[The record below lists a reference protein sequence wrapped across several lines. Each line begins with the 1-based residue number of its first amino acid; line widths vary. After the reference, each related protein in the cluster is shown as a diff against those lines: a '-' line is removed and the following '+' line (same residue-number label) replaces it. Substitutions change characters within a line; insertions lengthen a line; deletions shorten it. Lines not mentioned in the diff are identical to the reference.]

1 MLYLLGREAD
11 PSPQQGS
18 MDYPICQLD
27 SQGEGLVLNL
37 DKPLSIVICH
47 SKAPAAPISLH
58 QAPLVLD
65 TFVLELCGLWSGPRG
80 EDSALPGYSLEACWV
95 PLQAPEP
102 RRRAQGSSAECATS
116 PLALPGISRGHF
128 AVTKLSTGAR
138 GFWVDPGMP
147 VAEDESQSESAG
159 KNSMGW
165 ALGTHL
171 TLGEGQVP
179 EWQSWDPWDSWG
191 LLCPVPLRPGMQFL
205 SFPTPSH
212 PPTRVCTPVG
222 QSHLFHIFL
231 LKAYYVPSTLLHSE
245 DLTEIVFFFF

>member
-11 PSPQQGS
+11 PSPQQGR

-80 EDSALPGYSLEACWV
+80 EDPALPGYSLEACWV

-179 EWQSWDPWDSWG
+179 EWQSLGPLGFLGSVVSCSPSSRDAVSFFPHSLPPPNKGLYSCWSKSFIPHILIEG
-191 LLCPVPLRPGMQFL
+191 LLCAK
-205 SFPTPSH
+205 H
-212 PPTRVCTPVG
+212 AATR
-222 QSHLFHIFL
+222 
-231 LKAYYVPSTLLHSE
+231 
-245 DLTEIVFFFF
+245 